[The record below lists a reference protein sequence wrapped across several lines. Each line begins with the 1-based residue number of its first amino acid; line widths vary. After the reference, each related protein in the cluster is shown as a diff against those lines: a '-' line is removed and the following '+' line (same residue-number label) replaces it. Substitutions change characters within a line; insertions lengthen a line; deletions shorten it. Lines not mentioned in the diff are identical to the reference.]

1 MSRNDADSHTDPGG
15 PMAEILL
22 LHHAQGCTSG
32 VRSLADRLAAGGH
45 TAHAPDLYEGRT
57 FDTVEEGVAHARS
70 LGDAFDERAAA
81 VAEALPEELVY
92 LGWSLGV
99 MAAQRLAQN
108 RPGARGA
115 VLLESFAPPEF
126 FGTWPDGLRG
136 QVHGMV
142 DDEWFAEDLAAA
154 REFGEGRDELEVFTY
169 AGDRHLFADDSLAA
183 YDAAAAREV
192 EDRLLAFLARVG

>member
-1 MSRNDADSHTDPGG
+1 
-15 PMAEILL
+15 MAEILL
-22 LHHAQGCTSG
+22 LHHAQGCTPG

-45 TAHAPDLYEGRT
+45 TAHVPDLYEGRT

-70 LGDAFDERAAA
+70 LGDVFDERAAA
-81 VAEALPEELVY
+81 AAEALPEELVY

-99 MAAQRLAQN
+99 MAAQRLAQH

-126 FGTWPDGLRG
+126 FGAWPTGLRA

-154 REFGEGRDELEVFTY
+154 REFGEERDELELFTY
-169 AGDRHLFADDSLAA
+169 PGDRHLFADDSLAA
-183 YDAAAAREV
+183 YDAAAARGV
-192 EDRLLAFLARVG
+192 EDRILAFLARVG